1 MFASHLR
8 GVTKAT
14 RLSLIQIK
22 SPVRQASF
30 AGAVRLNRE
39 SRLTDVKEAPGH
51 RIRGVAAGEQALPA
65 LDPALARLAAHASK
79 IRTRK
84 GQSIGLTLDGHEA
97 TYIVR
102 AGALMLQVA
111 AAATPRQ
118 VAAFLPPGDVLRGSA
133 VPPHAEASLI
143 SANAAELW
151 RFRWSAMEDFAAA
164 DRGLARFLQDAAA
177 ARLARYALHTAV
189 LGQFSSEQR
198 VATVLTELAML
209 TGTPLPAGGIVID
222 MPFRRNDLADY
233 LGLNPDT
240 LSRIVARLRRDG
252 ILGHSARSRAL
263 VRDFRALARLTPAAR
278 SLAEIH
284 QHRRGDGLA
293 LFA

>member
-1 MFASHLR
+1 MPSD
-8 GVTKAT
+8 
-14 RLSLIQIK
+14 I
-22 SPVRQASF
+22 
-30 AGAVRLNRE
+30 
-39 SRLTDVKEAPGH
+39 KEARGLRLP
-51 RIRGVAAGEQALPA
+51 GVAAGEHVLPA
-65 LDPALARLAAHASK
+65 LDPALAKLAMHASK
-79 IRTRK
+79 IRTRR
-84 GQSIGLTLDGHEA
+84 GQSIGLTLDGNEA
-97 TYIVR
+97 AFIVR
-102 AGALMLQVA
+102 SGALMLQVA
-111 AAATPRQ
+111 TVATPRQ
-118 VAAFLPPGDVLRGSA
+118 IAAFLLPGDVLRASA
-133 VPPHAEASLI
+133 VPPHADASLI

-151 RFRWSAMEDFAAA
+151 RFRWSAMEDFASA
-164 DRGLARFLQDAAA
+164 DRSLARFLQDAAA

-209 TGTPLPAGGIVID
+209 TGTPSAAGGILVD

-263 VRDFRALARLTPAAR
+263 VRDFPALARLTPAAR
-278 SLAEIH
+278 SLSEIH
-284 QHRRGDGLA
+284 RRRRGDGLA

>member
-1 MFASHLR
+1 MPS
-8 GVTKAT
+8 
-14 RLSLIQIK
+14 
-22 SPVRQASF
+22 
-30 AGAVRLNRE
+30 
-39 SRLTDVKEAPGH
+39 DVKEAPGH

-65 LDPALARLAAHASK
+65 LDPALAKLAAHASK

-97 TYIVR
+97 AYIVR

-111 AAATPRQ
+111 AGATPRQ
-118 VAAFLPPGDVLRGSA
+118 VAAFLLPGDVLRGSA

-209 TGTPLPAGGIVID
+209 TGTPSPAGGIVID

>member
-1 MFASHLR
+1 MS
-8 GVTKAT
+8 
-14 RLSLIQIK
+14 S
-22 SPVRQASF
+22 
-30 AGAVRLNRE
+30 
-39 SRLTDVKEAPGH
+39 DVKEAPGH

-65 LDPALARLAAHASK
+65 LDPALAKLAAHASK

-97 TYIVR
+97 AYIVR
-102 AGALMLQVA
+102 AGALMLQVV

-118 VAAFLPPGDVLRGSA
+118 VAAFLLPGDLLRGSA

-209 TGTPLPAGGIVID
+209 TGTPSPAGGIVID

>member
-1 MFASHLR
+1 LAKL
-8 GVTKAT
+8 AT
-14 RLSLIQIK
+14 H
-22 SPVRQASF
+22 
-30 AGAVRLNRE
+30 AGKV
-39 SRLTDVKEAPGH
+39 
-51 RIRGVAAGEQALPA
+51 
-65 LDPALARLAAHASK
+65 
-79 IRTRK
+79 RTRR
-84 GQSIGLTLDGHEA
+84 GQSISLTLDGNEA
-97 TYIVR
+97 AFIVR
-102 AGALMLQVA
+102 AGALLLQVA
-111 AAATPRQ
+111 VAATPRQ
-118 VAAFLPPGDVLRGSA
+118 VAAFLLPGDVLRGIG
-133 VPPHAEASLI
+133 VPPHADASLI

-151 RFRWSAMEDFAAA
+151 RFRWSALEDFAAA
-164 DRGLARFLQDAAA
+164 DRSLARFLQDAAA
-177 ARLARYALHTAV
+177 ARLARHALHTAV

-209 TGTPLPAGGIVID
+209 TGTPSPAGGILID

-252 ILGHSARSRAL
+252 ILGRSARSRTL

-284 QHRRGDGLA
+284 RHRRGDGLA

>member
-1 MFASHLR
+1 MS
-8 GVTKAT
+8 
-14 RLSLIQIK
+14 S
-22 SPVRQASF
+22 
-30 AGAVRLNRE
+30 
-39 SRLTDVKEAPGH
+39 DVKEAPGH

-65 LDPALARLAAHASK
+65 LDPALAKLAAHASK

-118 VAAFLPPGDVLRGSA
+118 VAAFLLPGDVLRGSA

-164 DRGLARFLQDAAA
+164 DRSLVRFLQDAAA

-209 TGTPLPAGGIVID
+209 TGTPSPAGGIVID
-222 MPFRRNDLADY
+222 MPFRRDDLADY

>member
-1 MFASHLR
+1 MVMPS
-8 GVTKAT
+8 
-14 RLSLIQIK
+14 
-22 SPVRQASF
+22 
-30 AGAVRLNRE
+30 
-39 SRLTDVKEAPGH
+39 DVKEAPGH

-65 LDPALARLAAHASK
+65 LDPALAKLAAHASK

-97 TYIVR
+97 AYIVR

-118 VAAFLPPGDVLRGSA
+118 VAAFLLPGDVLRGSA

-164 DRGLARFLQDAAA
+164 DRGLARFLQEAAA

-209 TGTPLPAGGIVID
+209 TGTPSPAGGIVID

>member
-1 MFASHLR
+1 MS
-8 GVTKAT
+8 
-14 RLSLIQIK
+14 S
-22 SPVRQASF
+22 
-30 AGAVRLNRE
+30 
-39 SRLTDVKEAPGH
+39 DVKEAPGH

-65 LDPALARLAAHASK
+65 LDPALARLAAHASR

-97 TYIVR
+97 AYIVR

-118 VAAFLPPGDVLRGSA
+118 VAAFLLPGDVLRGSA

>member
-1 MFASHLR
+1 MPS
-8 GVTKAT
+8 
-14 RLSLIQIK
+14 
-22 SPVRQASF
+22 
-30 AGAVRLNRE
+30 
-39 SRLTDVKEAPGH
+39 DVKEAPGH
-51 RIRGVAAGEQALPA
+51 RIRGVAAGELALPA
-65 LDPALARLAAHASK
+65 LDPALAKLAAHASK

-97 TYIVR
+97 AYIVR

-118 VAAFLPPGDVLRGSA
+118 VAAFLLPGDVLRGSA

-164 DRGLARFLQDAAA
+164 DRGLARFLQEAAA

-209 TGTPLPAGGIVID
+209 TGTPSPAGGILID

-252 ILGHSARSRAL
+252 ILGHTVRSRAL
-263 VRDFRALARLTPAAR
+263 VRDFRALARLTPRRAR
-278 SLAEIH
+278 SPKSISTGAAT
-284 QHRRGDGLA
+284 G
-293 LFA
+293 

>member
-1 MFASHLR
+1 MS
-8 GVTKAT
+8 
-14 RLSLIQIK
+14 S
-22 SPVRQASF
+22 
-30 AGAVRLNRE
+30 
-39 SRLTDVKEAPGH
+39 DVKEAPGH

-65 LDPALARLAAHASK
+65 LDPALAKLAAHASK

-97 TYIVR
+97 AYIVR

-118 VAAFLPPGDVLRGSA
+118 VAAFLLPGDVLRGSA

-209 TGTPLPAGGIVID
+209 TGTPSPAGGIVID